1 MMIKYILIIT
11 IIAALM
17 PTAIPNG
24 LVSATTERGLFSAI
38 SFESGDPGTLRI
50 TEVGSGG
57 ETKEMA
63 LKAENEDGDSKPV
76 SDFEITADNVLS
88 IDLNDEVRI
97 HTDDNVD
104 FTKALVTDST
114 EKKKSIDISDSGE
127 ISFNGYKQG
136 VYVLNVVI
144 NDEFAF
150 EAIIVIGPET
160 QQIINREIT
169 RVNTKQ
175 ITDIDIRIIF
185 EVDCG
190 KDFHVDE
197 DGLCVP
203 DKPDP
208 ITPPVT
214 PPITPEP
221 QKTYCDVPN
230 PSNPCHDRQDG
241 DDINGYPCLDGSLKE
256 DWRDCNGDT
265 EAELT
270 AEPEPTP
277 IPESDPEP
285 TPTPSVDP
293 SLLARS
299 QPQCEFGVNLE
310 TGLCDTEDILSEPST
325 QEPLIPTPEPTI
337 TPDGLFSTEEE
348 PEEEIVEEEPE
359 EEIVEEEPEE
369 EPEDEPEGNGET
381 NDDNTF
387 GQ

>member
-1 MMIKYILIIT
+1 
-11 IIAALM
+11 M
-17 PTAIPNG
+17 PTAMMSNG
-24 LVSATTERGLFSAI
+24 SASAATERGLFSDI

-50 TEVGSGG
+50 TEVGSGD

-63 LKAENEDGDSKPV
+63 LKAENEDGESRPV

-88 IDLNDEVRI
+88 IDLNDEVRV

-104 FTKALVTDST
+104 FTKALVTDSAD
-114 EKKKSIDISDSGE
+114 KKKTIDISDSGE

-169 RVNTKQ
+169 RVNNKQ
-175 ITDIDIRIIF
+175 VTDVDVEIIF
-185 EVDCG
+185 SI
-190 KDFHVDE
+190 DE
-197 DGLCVP
+197 SEP
-203 DKPDP
+203 TPIPDP
-208 ITPPVT
+208 EP
-214 PPITPEP
+214 TPEP
-221 QKTYCDVPN
+221 EIYYD
-230 PSNPCHDRQDG
+230 PSPE
-241 DDINGYPCLDGSLKE
+241 LE
-256 DWRDCNGDT
+256 DT
-265 EAELT
+265 EEPEPEET
-270 AEPEPTP
+270 EEIEEEIEEEEAEPEPTL
-277 IPESDPEP
+277 IPESDPEPTPEPEITP

-299 QPQCEFGVNLE
+299 QPQPQCEFGINLE

-325 QEPLIPTPEPTI
+325 QEPLIPTPQQTI